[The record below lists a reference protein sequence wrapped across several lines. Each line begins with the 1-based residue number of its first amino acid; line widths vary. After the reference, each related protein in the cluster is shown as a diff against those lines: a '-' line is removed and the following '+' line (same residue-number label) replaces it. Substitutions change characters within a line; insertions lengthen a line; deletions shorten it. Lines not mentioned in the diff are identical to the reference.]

1 MLIMHYHPCLNKHR
15 TTLKQTSKYN
25 NGRSFMTESDKR
37 VLNFD
42 KVVEDF
48 CRRIKRAKTHSN
60 DALLFDFE
68 QIETSNNLN
77 FLFIEFKSGSLNQ
90 REVDNIYLKLHES
103 NDILIEMIKEM
114 DEEYLK
120 KHVNY
125 ILVYDIENQN
135 NINIRESFNE
145 ENECSISKEYILE
158 QISSLAQPVNNIANR
173 IFPYRAGIGLFRLE
187 GNVLKAVKTIEVNR
201 FNYYLNYINENMFD
215 NSII

>member
-1 MLIMHYHPCLNKHR
+1 MNCHECLNRHH

-25 NGRSFMTESDKR
+25 NGQSFMTESDKR

-42 KVVEDF
+42 EVVEDF
-48 CRRIKRAKTHSN
+48 CRRNRRHKTHSN

-68 QIETSNNLN
+68 QIEQSNNLN

-90 REVDNIYLKLHES
+90 REVNNIYLKLTES
-103 NDILIEMIKEM
+103 NDMLIEMVREM

-135 NINIRESFNE
+135 NRNISESFNE
-145 ENECSISKEYILE
+145 ENEYSISREYILE
-158 QISSLAQPVNNIANR
+158 QISSLAQSINNIANR
-173 IFPYRAGIGLFRLE
+173 IFPYRAGVGLFRLE
-187 GNVLKAVKTIEVNR
+187 GYVLNAVKTIEVNR
-201 FNYYLNYINENMFD
+201 FNYYVNYINENMFD
-215 NSII
+215 NSTI